1 MAIFLNFCFILYYFT
16 YDLLF
21 QCAHATLLRK
31 IISSDQDLMSFVLFN
46 TREMKNPTDFA
57 NIYILQDL
65 ERPGSEKVLKLEELM
80 KSKFYSVF
88 FLLQLVVFIIPFG
101 V

>member
-1 MAIFLNFCFILYYFT
+1 
-16 YDLLF
+16 
-21 QCAHATLLRK
+21 
-31 IISSDQDLMSFVLFN
+31 MSFVLFN

-88 FLLQLVVFIIPFG
+88 FFVAIGCLHYPFWSLTT
-101 V
+101 